1 DPFISDSLAWVEF
14 RMGNRGEA
22 LRILQAA
29 YKERP
34 DAEIAAHLG
43 EVLWSLGQRDQAQT
57 VWREG
62 MLLNAENE
70 TLQETLKRLRVKP

>member
-1 DPFISDSLAWVEF
+1 
-14 RMGNRGEA
+14 

-34 DAEIAAHLG
+34 DPEIAAHLG

-62 MLLNAENE
+62 LLQSPDNE
-70 TLQETLKRLRVKP
+70 TLQETLKRLQVKP